1 MDIRYGANQLDAKTY
16 DTERLREEFLIEKLF
31 EPNDIL
37 ATYSHIDRI
46 ITMGA
51 MPVNDIINLE
61 KNIDCQ
67 KNLGVEYFLERRELG
82 IINIGGSGS
91 VMVDEKAYK
100 MERLNGLYVGKECR
114 NISFASDDPANPAKF
129 YMCSTPAHTKF
140 ETKLVTLDI
149 ANKVELGSFET
160 SNKRV
165 IYQFIHP
172 AVLET
177 CQLSMGCTVLD
188 TGCVWNTM
196 PCHTH
201 ERRMEVYMYF
211 DLPEDNVVFHF
222 MGEPQQT
229 RTIVMQ
235 NEQAVISPS
244 WSIHSGC
251 GTSNYA
257 FIWSMAGENRTFT
270 DMDHIKVS
278 DLR

>member
-1 MDIRYGANQLDAKTY
+1 MDIRYGGNQKDVKKY
-16 DTERLREEFLIEKLF
+16 DTEQLRQEFLIERLF
-31 EPNDIL
+31 VEDDVL

-46 ITMGA
+46 IVMGA
-51 MPVNDIINLE
+51 MPVSEKVYLE
-61 KNIDCQ
+61 KNIDC
-67 KNLGVEYFLERRELG
+67 KRNLGVDYFLERRELG
-82 IINIGGSGS
+82 IINIGGPGS
-91 VMVDEKAYK
+91 VIADETEYRL
-100 MERLNGLYVGKECR
+100 ENLNGLYVGKESK
-114 NISFASDDPANPAKF
+114 NIAFKSEDPSNPAKF
-129 YMCSTPAHTKF
+129 YMCSTPAHVKF
-140 ETKLVTLDI
+140 ETKLITLDI
-149 ANKVELGSFET
+149 ANKVDLGSFET
-160 SNKRV
+160 SNKRT

-188 TGCVWNTM
+188 KGCVWNSM

-211 DLPEDNVVFHF
+211 NLDEDNAVFHF

-229 RTIVMQ
+229 RNIVMH

-251 GTSNYA
+251 GTSNYS

-270 DMDHIKVS
+270 DMDNINTR

>member
-1 MDIRYGANQLDAKTY
+1 MDTRYGANQIDVKTY
-16 DTERLREEFLIEKLF
+16 DTERLRQEFLIEKLF
-31 EPNDIL
+31 QKDDIL

-46 ITMGA
+46 IVMGA
-51 MPVNDIINLE
+51 MPVSETISLE

-67 KNLGVEYFLERRELG
+67 KNLGVDYFLERRELG
-82 IINIGGSGS
+82 IINIGGAGR
-91 VMVDEKAYK
+91 VTVDENEYK
-100 MERLNGLYVGKECR
+100 LENLNGLYIGKESR
-114 NISFASDDPANPAKF
+114 NVSFKSEDPAKPAKF
-129 YMCSTPAHTKF
+129 YMCSTPAHKKF
-140 ETKLVTLDI
+140 ETKLITLDK
-149 ANKVELGSFET
+149 ANKVELGSLET
-160 SNKRV
+160 SNKRI

-177 CQLSMGCTVLD
+177 CQLSMGCTILD
-188 TGCVWNTM
+188 TGSVWNSM

-211 DLPEDNVVFHF
+211 KLTEENVVFHF
-222 MGEPQQT
+222 MGEPQQV
-229 RTIVMQ
+229 RNIIIK

-270 DMDHIKVS
+270 DMDDIETK

>member
-1 MDIRYGANQLDAKTY
+1 MDIRYGANQADVKLY
-16 DTERLREEFLIEKLF
+16 DTERLRKEFLIEKLF
-31 EPNDIL
+31 QADDIL
-37 ATYSHIDRI
+37 YTYSHIDRI
-46 ITMGA
+46 IVMGA
-51 MPVNDIINLE
+51 MPVQEEINLE

-67 KNLGVEYFLERRELG
+67 KNLGVDYFLERRELG
-82 IINIGGSGS
+82 IINIGGTGT
-91 VMVDEKAYK
+91 VVVDGNEYK
-100 MERLNGLYVGKECR
+100 LEYLNGLYVGKESR
-114 NISFASDDPANPAKF
+114 NVCFKSEDAANPAKF
-129 YMCSTPAHTKF
+129 YMCSTPAHTRF
-140 ETKLVTLDI
+140 ELKHITLDV
-149 ANKVELGSFET
+149 AKKVELGSFET

-188 TGCVWNTM
+188 KGCVWNSM

-211 DLPEDNVVFHF
+211 NFDENNSVFHF

-229 RTIVMQ
+229 RNIIMH

-244 WSIHSGC
+244 WSVHFGC

-270 DMDHIKVS
+270 DMDNINTA

>member
-1 MDIRYGANQLDAKTY
+1 MDIRYSANQKDAKTY
-16 DTERLREEFLIEKLF
+16 DTEKLREEFLIEKLF
-31 EPNDIL
+31 EADNVL
-37 ATYSHIDRI
+37 STYSHIDRVI
-46 ITMGA
+46 VIGV
-51 MPVNDIINLE
+51 MPVSQVIDIE
-61 KNIDCQ
+61 KNIDCK

-82 IINIGGSGS
+82 IINIGGTGS
-91 VMVDEKAYK
+91 VVVDGEEYK
-100 MERLNGLYVGKECR
+100 LERLNGLYIGKGSLSI
-114 NISFASDDPANPAKF
+114 NFKSDDPTNPAKF
-129 YMCSTPAHTKF
+129 YMCSAPAHTKF
-140 ETKLVTLDI
+140 ETKLITLDI
-149 ANKVELGSFET
+149 ANRVELGSTET

-165 IYQFIHP
+165 LYQLIHP

-177 CQLSMGCTVLD
+177 CQLSMGCTILEP
-188 TGCVWNTM
+188 GCVWNSM

-211 DLPEDNVVFHF
+211 NLTEDNVVFHF

-229 RTIVMQ
+229 RNIIMQ

-257 FIWSMAGENRTFT
+257 FIWAMAGENRTFD
-270 DMDHIKVS
+270 DMDHVKTN

>member
-1 MDIRYGANQLDAKTY
+1 MNIRYGANQLDVKTY

-31 EPNDIL
+31 EADDVL
-37 ATYSHIDRI
+37 STYSHIDRI

-51 MPVNDIINLE
+51 MPVSQTLNLE

-67 KNLGVEYFLERRELG
+67 KDLGVDYFLERRELG
-82 IINIGGSGS
+82 IINIGGPGT
-91 VMVDEKAYK
+91 VIVDEVEYRL
-100 MERLNGLYVGKECR
+100 ERLNGLYVGKECHDIYLKSE
-114 NISFASDDPANPAKF
+114 NPEEPAKF
-129 YMCSTPAHTKF
+129 YMSSTPAHKKF
-140 ETKLVTLDI
+140 DTKLITLDI
-149 ANKVELGSFET
+149 ANKVEMGSVET

-177 CQLSMGCTVLD
+177 CQLSMGCTILD
-188 TGCVWNTM
+188 TGCVWNSM

-211 DLPEDNVVFHF
+211 NLPEDNVVFHF

-229 RTIVMQ
+229 RNIVIQ

-244 WSIHSGC
+244 WSIHCGC

-270 DMDHIKVS
+270 DMDHVKVS
-278 DLR
+278 DIR